1 MRPVTRRSVLIGTG
15 AVLLGACDAS
25 PSGNRQSSNHRSSD
39 HPSSDGLRALPSS
52 ALRTAL
58 GVNVHNMWQ
67 NTPYSNT
74 AECRSAVRTLVHEL
88 GASFFRDGYQP
99 DDPEQQE
106 QTPLLAGEQVQY
118 YAVIGSKATS
128 LDQVRAD
135 IDALVREYPHPSG
148 VFRAIA
154 GANEPSTATA
164 ASRAYTI
171 ERQRALYEKVRSIS
185 ALDDIPVVSPVL
197 YGNNIAGLRAFAST
211 DVATYADVAAIH
223 HYPGAGPPTADRL
236 TEKIATARR
245 AYPGK
250 PVVMSEFGYV
260 TPNPALSAAPVPEW
274 VCAAYVPR
282 ALVVAISRGLGAVA
296 VYELLNQ
303 SNRRTL
309 FRGNFGLVETD
320 ALASPDLWRRK
331 QHFYSLARLI
341 RLTRDDG
348 DPFTPDG
355 LRATITGDPQHLVL
369 GRRDGRHAILHWRDV
384 EVYDP
389 STRSAASIDA
399 VTQTVT
405 FPRPRRVTIT
415 DVTSGRVTDKG
426 TVSSYTVPVAGH
438 VLHAAID

>member
-15 AVLLGACDAS
+15 AVLLSACDARQPS
-25 PSGNRQSSNHRSSD
+25 DSRPDDDNRPDNDPSG
-39 HPSSDGLRALPSS
+39 GLRTLPSS

-58 GVNVHNMWQ
+58 GINVHNMWQ
-67 NTPYSNT
+67 GTPYSNT

-88 GASFFRDGYQP
+88 GASFFRDAYQP
-99 DDPEQQE
+99 GDPEQQE
-106 QTPLLAGEQVQY
+106 QTPLLAREQVQY
-118 YAVIGSKATS
+118 FALIGNKTS
-128 LDQVRAD
+128 SLEEIRAD
-135 IDALVREYPHPSG
+135 VDALVREYPHPSG
-148 VFRAIA
+148 VFRALA
-154 GANEPSTATA
+154 GANEPSTSTA
-164 ASRAYTI
+164 GSVAYAV

-185 ALDDIPVVSPVL
+185 ALDDVPVVSPVL
-197 YGNNIAGLRAFAST
+197 YGKNIAGLRAFAST
-211 DVATYADVAAIH
+211 DIATYADVAAIH
-223 HYPGAGPPTADRL
+223 HYPGAAPPSGDRL

-245 AYPGK
+245 AYPGM

-260 TPNPALSAAPVPEW
+260 TPNPALSAAPIPEW
-274 VCAAYVPR
+274 ACAAYLPR
-282 ALVVAISRGLGAVA
+282 ALVDSISRGLSAVA

-303 SNRRTL
+303 SDRRTL

-320 ALASPDLWRRK
+320 ALSSPDRWRRK

-348 DPFTPDG
+348 AAFTPDG
-355 LRATITGDPQHLVL
+355 LRARITGKPQHLVL

-389 STRSAASIDA
+389 STRSAARVDA
-399 VTQTVT
+399 VPQTVT
-405 FPRPRRVTIT
+405 FPHPRRVTIT
-415 DVTSGRVTDKG
+415 DVTSGRVSDKG